1 MRCSHDILTNLKI
14 REGSGHLQLAFSPPD
29 HSKSGPD
36 PETQDLAL
44 MVRLDTLHSEG
55 RYTQEVYM
63 LKATPDSDWPVT
75 PVQEPPQDKE
85 GRTFWY

>member
-1 MRCSHDILTNLKI
+1 
-14 REGSGHLQLAFSPPD
+14 
-29 HSKSGPD
+29 
-36 PETQDLAL
+36 